1 MAHHGP
7 AKLPPLISPTAAS
20 RAALHV
26 IDLDHVLD
34 EHERNQ
40 LDATHAFERERQQQ
54 LQRARR
60 LKEERRKH
68 KQEAAVAAALLSGA
82 VQGVA
87 GDTAG
92 QLTTRT

>member
-1 MAHHGP
+1 MLTPLAPHGP

-34 EHERNQ
+34 EHERHQ

-68 KQEAAVAAALLSGA
+68 KQEAAAAAALQEEQADS
-82 VQGVA
+82 
-87 GDTAG
+87 
-92 QLTTRT
+92 RT